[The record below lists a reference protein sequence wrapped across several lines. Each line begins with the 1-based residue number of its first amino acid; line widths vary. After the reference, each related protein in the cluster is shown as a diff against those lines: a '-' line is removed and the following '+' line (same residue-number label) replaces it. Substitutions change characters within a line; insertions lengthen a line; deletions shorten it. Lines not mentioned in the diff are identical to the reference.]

1 MDLLGADRL
10 AASIA
15 WRFSARGCELLFFH
29 SRKING
35 HPLNIQKTVASCTQL
50 ICLSL

>member
-1 MDLLGADRL
+1 MSDL
-10 AASIA
+10 STFA
-15 WRFSARGCELLFFH
+15 WRFSAQGCGLLFFH

-35 HPLNIQKTVASCTQL
+35 HPLNIQQTVARCPQL